1 MTNKS
6 PVGLSYTSIL
16 LIIAALVLLA
26 GTGMFLFAEEEEI
39 VIAIPV
45 QFEHVPPDMIPVVDT
60 APVLEVR
67 LRGPS
72 KVIQNAEDL
81 QPSCHIDLAEVE
93 PGPLL
98 IRVSP
103 DMIKVPRRVSV
114 SGIEPA
120 SFSIT
125 IDRRGEKTVPVVP
138 DLNQD
143 PATGYVIG
151 RVTATPSMVKLTGP
165 ATILEEIS
173 ALRTTPIDIAGLT
186 ESTKK
191 TVALNLNHQPH
202 VRAKGESLVEVE
214 IVVEPKLADKWM
226 SLPVR
231 ATGGDKACIITPNK
245 IEILLRGPMNVLKN
259 LTEEDSVQAYVDL
272 TGLKP
277 GTYVRPVVIKPPLNI
292 TLVEAKP
299 EAFTVKVLKSNRPT
313 ER

>member
-1 MTNKS
+1 M
-6 PVGLSYTSIL
+6 GRSYKSIL

-26 GTGMFLFAEEEEI
+26 GTGIFFFADEEE
-39 VIAIPV
+39 VVLAIPV
-45 QFEHVPPDMIPVVDT
+45 QFEHVPPDMIPLVDT

-72 KVIQNAEDL
+72 NVIRNAKDL
-81 QPSCHIDLAEVE
+81 QPACHIDLAAVE

-98 IRVSP
+98 IKVSP

-114 SGIEPA
+114 IDIEPD

-125 IDRRGEKTVPVVP
+125 IDKRSEKIVPVVP

-143 PATGYVIG
+143 PARGYVIE
-151 RVTATPSMVKLTGP
+151 RVAATPSTVKLTGP
-165 ATILEEIS
+165 ATIIEEIS
-173 ALRTTPIDIAGLT
+173 ALRTTPIDIGGLT

-191 TVALNLNHQPH
+191 TVALNLNHQPY
-202 VRAKGESLVEVE
+202 VRAEGESLVEVE
-214 IVVEPKLADKWM
+214 IVVKPKLADKWM

-231 ATGGDKACIITPNK
+231 ATGGEKAYVITPNK
-245 IEILLRGPMNVLKN
+245 IEILLRGPINALKN
-259 LTEEDSVQAYVDL
+259 LADDDSVQAYVDL
-272 TGLKP
+272 TGLEP

-292 TLVEAKP
+292 TLIEAKP
-299 EAFTVKVLKSNRPT
+299 GAFTVKVLKSNRPA